1 MRALKSL
8 LLAMVLLLASG
19 AGTSERSIW
28 LVDLEGAVG
37 PATADLVIRSIE
49 DATTAGAAAIIIRI
63 DTPGGL
69 DKAMRDIV
77 KAILG
82 AKIPVV
88 TYVAPDGARAASAG
102 TYIVYAS
109 HVAAMAP
116 ASNVGSSTPVSL
128 TPTPAPN
135 EQGGE
140 PDGAVP
146 SPDEAMSRK
155 VVNDAVAYLQSLA
168 ELRGRN
174 IEWAEKTVREG
185 ANLRASEALENNVI
199 DLVATDLTALLEAL
213 DGTEVEVSGQVV
225 VLATRDA
232 AVEHVQT
239 DWRHDILAIITDP
252 AIAYALL
259 LVGFYGLIL
268 EFYNP
273 GMIFPAVL
281 GGICLLLGAY
291 GLQMLPIN
299 YVGLA
304 LILLGIGL
312 MIAEVFSPSFG
323 VLGIGGIVA
332 FVIGSIMLI
341 DTDLPSYQ
349 LPLSIIA
356 GFAVSTAVLAFIAV
370 GAAVRARRTRVVSGV
385 EGMLGSQ
392 GEVIDDFVGT
402 GRVWVFGE
410 NWEARCDVP
419 LKKGDRVRIQAVNG
433 LQLIVEPIGEE
444 E

>member
-1 MRALKSL
+1 
-8 LLAMVLLLASG
+8 
-19 AGTSERSIW
+19 
-28 LVDLEGAVG
+28 
-37 PATADLVIRSIE
+37 
-49 DATTAGAAAIIIRI
+49 
-63 DTPGGL
+63 
-69 DKAMRDIV
+69 
-77 KAILG
+77 
-82 AKIPVV
+82 VV
-88 TYVAPDGARAASAG
+88 ETLNGQKRPCARAP
-102 TYIVYAS
+102 TC
-109 HVAAMAP
+109 AP
-116 ASNVGSSTPVSL
+116 A
-128 TPTPAPN
+128 
-135 EQGGE
+135 
-140 PDGAVP
+140 
-146 SPDEAMSRK
+146 
-155 VVNDAVAYLQSLA
+155 
-168 ELRGRN
+168 
-174 IEWAEKTVREG
+174 
-185 ANLRASEALENNVI
+185 
-199 DLVATDLTALLEAL
+199 LTALLEAL